1 MRTVSFLALVTLLL
15 TWTSQAPAAQSSGA
29 TAKPTTQSPATSKPA
44 AQSPATAKPTTGP
57 QPAPAAR
64 GTNPV
69 PTAVSVNVPSDYVI
83 GAEDV
88 LGVVFWREA
97 DISGD
102 VVVRPDGMITLP
114 LLGEMKAAGIKPDVL
129 REQVRVASGK
139 YLTDPNVTIVVR
151 QINSRKVFITGNV
164 TMPDSYPLAGPRTV
178 MQLIAL
184 AGGLTEYADS
194 QNISIIR
201 QEGGQTRSLKFN
213 YKDVSKGKKLE
224 QNVVLQPGDTVIVP

>member
-1 MRTVSFLALVTLLL
+1 MRTASLLALVTLLL
-15 TWTSQAPAAQSSGA
+15 TWPSHTAAAQSSA
-29 TAKPTTQSPATSKPA
+29 TTKPTTQSPSTAKPA
-44 AQSPATAKPTTGP
+44 PQAPATAKPTPP

-64 GTNPV
+64 GTAT
-69 PTAVSVNVPSDYVI
+69 PTTSAAVPSDYVI

-88 LGVVFWREA
+88 LTVLFWREA

-129 REQVRVASGK
+129 REQIRVASGK
-139 YLTDPNVTIVVR
+139 FLTEPNVTIVVK
-151 QINSRKVFITGNV
+151 QVNSRKVFITGNV
-164 TMPDSYPLAGPRTV
+164 MMPDSYPLTGPRTV

-201 QEGGQTRSLKFN
+201 QDAGGQTRSLKFN

-224 QNVVLQPGDTVIVP
+224 QNVVLQPGDTVVVP

>member
-1 MRTVSFLALVTLLL
+1 MRTVSFLTLVTLLL
-15 TWTSQAPAAQSSGA
+15 TWTSQAPAAQS
-29 TAKPTTQSPATSKPA
+29 PATTKPA
-44 AQSPATAKPTTGP
+44 AQSPATAKPATPATTKPATGP

-64 GTNPV
+64 GTTPP

-102 VVVRPDGMITLP
+102 VVVRPDGVISLP
-114 LLGEMKAAGIKPDVL
+114 LLGEMKAAGMKPEAL
-129 REQVRVASGK
+129 REQIRVASGK
-139 YLTDPNVTIVVR
+139 FLTDPNVTIVVK

-164 TMPDSYPLAGPRTV
+164 MMPDSYPLTGPRTV
-178 MQLIAL
+178 LQLISL
-184 AGGLTEYADS
+184 AGGLTEYANS
-194 QNISIIR
+194 ENISIIR
-201 QEGGQTRSLKFN
+201 QEAGGQTRSLKFN

-224 QNVVLQPGDTVIVP
+224 QNVVLQPGDTVVVP